1 MITIDDV
8 NIGRILTCDEF
19 SCAIIAL
26 GVILTTKNNE
36 KNLLLCVYFQ
46 KWVGI
51 SKTLMMLISN
61 FYLVKDQ
68 ELPQKYNIICINV
81 KILLEEIR

>member
-26 GVILTTKNNE
+26 GIILTTKNNE

-51 SKTLMMLISN
+51 SKTFDDANILFLSGERSRITT
-61 FYLVKDQ
+61 KIQ
-68 ELPQKYNIICINV
+68 YNMYQ
-81 KILLEEIR
+81 R